1 MFTPSRI
8 SRARRSLAGAA
19 LLLVF
24 LSACSRKESSS
35 NDAPAA
41 TPAASVAAAES
52 VARAPATLP
61 PLTGLDSCL
70 VGKWKA
76 SGVTLKAE
84 PVTAEG
90 GANVTLD
97 VASSGA
103 STIDFTPMELIKA
116 TGRGF
121 KFDFRYSGKAT
132 ALLSTP
138 ARGTLEGKDASYAGL
153 RVTANVQL
161 PGAGSIPLFKDKP
174 LTELATM
181 GVALAGAAKGLAKGV
196 PSAAAAPGAPGG
208 ATPAQGIDS
217 NPVFA
222 SNRYTCEGNSLSFR
236 GGERGFEWL
245 FTRAGP

>member
-1 MFTPSRI
+1 MM
-8 SRARRSLAGAA
+8 RSSAGALIP
-19 LLLVF
+19 LLFVA
-24 LSACSRKESSS
+24 ACSRKESTSS
-35 NDAPAA
+35 DAPAVTA
-41 TPAASVAAAES
+41 SVGSQAPAAS

-76 SGVTLKAE
+76 TGVTLKVDA
-84 PVTAEG
+84 VSAEG

-103 STIDFTPMELIKA
+103 STLDFTPMDLIKA

-121 KFDFRYSGKAT
+121 NFDFRYSGKAT

-138 ARGTLEGKDASYAGL
+138 TRGILESKDASYAAL

-174 LTELATM
+174 VTELAAM
-181 GVALAGAAKGLAKGV
+181 GAALAGAAKGLAKGA
-196 PSAAAAPGAPGG
+196 PSAAASPGAAVG

-222 SNRYTCEGNSLSFR
+222 SNR
-236 GGERGFEWL
+236 
-245 FTRAGP
+245 